1 MRRPRD
7 RDAEGP
13 PERLQ
18 KLLADAGV
26 ASRREA
32 ERWIADGRLKVNGRV
47 ASLGDKASRQDRISL
62 DGKPVRLARKAP
74 ERRVIAYHKPAGEV
88 STRSDPEGRPT
99 VFQRLPRAGRG
110 RWVSVGRLDANTS
123 GLLLFT
129 TDGALA
135 SKLMHPSQE
144 VEREYAVRVLGEPSA
159 EQLQLLQQGVE
170 LEDGMARFDDVRP
183 AGASGANHWY
193 HVVLREGRNRE
204 VRRMFESIGCVVS
217 RLTRVRY
224 GPIPL
229 NRRLPRGRWEE
240 VVGEPL
246 GALYT
251 SVGLERASKGNAE
264 RPPGQKRAPRR
275 PASRHATRLRRPR
288 ADR

>member
-1 MRRPRD
+1 MRRPPRL
-7 RDAEGP
+7 AEP

-18 KLLADAGV
+18 KLLADAGI
-26 ASRREA
+26 ASRREV
-32 ERWIADGRLKVNGRV
+32 ERWITEGRVKVNGRQ
-47 ASLGDKASRQDRISL
+47 AELGEKATRQDRIAL
-62 DGKPVRLARKAP
+62 DGKPLRLARRAA

-99 VFQRLPRAGRG
+99 VYQRLPRAERG

-135 SKLMHPSQE
+135 SKLMHPSQR
-144 VEREYAVRVLGEPSA
+144 VEREYAVRVLGETTE
-159 EQLQLLQQGVE
+159 EQLQLLTRGVE
-170 LEDGMARFDDVRP
+170 LEDGPARFDKVVP

-224 GPIPL
+224 GPVGL
-229 NRRLPRGRWEE
+229 NRRLARGRWEE
-240 VVGEPL
+240 VQGDALE
-246 GALYT
+246 ALYE
-251 SVGLERASKGNAE
+251 SAGLEKPSHAR
-264 RPPGQKRAPRR
+264 GQE
-275 PASRHATRLRRPR
+275 ASRGRFKRRVPSRAKRGPRPR
-288 ADR
+288 GGR

>member
-1 MRRPRD
+1 MRRPPTH
-7 RDAEGP
+7 EET

-26 ASRREA
+26 ASRREV
-32 ERWIADGRLKVNGRV
+32 ERWITEGRLKVNGQQ
-47 ASLGDKASRQDRISL
+47 AELGQKATRQDRLSL
-62 DGKPVRLARKAP
+62 DNKPLRLARRAAQ
-74 ERRVIAYHKPAGEV
+74 RRVIAYHKPAGEV

-99 VFQRLPRAGRG
+99 VYQRLPRAERG

-135 SKLMHPSQE
+135 SKLMHPAQE
-144 VEREYAVRVLGEPSA
+144 VEREYAVRVLGETTD
-159 EQLQLLQQGVE
+159 EQLRLLTQGVE
-170 LEDGMARFDDVRP
+170 LEDGPARFDKVVP
-183 AGASGANHWY
+183 AGASGVNHWY

-224 GPIPL
+224 GPVLL

-240 VVGEPL
+240 VHGEAL
-246 GALYT
+246 VALYE
-251 SVGLERASKGNAE
+251 SAGLEKPSAEITGESAKGRFKRQGPPRAKSG
-264 RPPGQKRAPRR
+264 
-275 PASRHATRLRRPR
+275 RRPR
-288 ADR
+288 GGR